1 MEGNGAR
8 IILKSH
14 YVKASNNASG
24 GTSRYA
30 SYIATREGAVKMTD
44 SKRDDPATESQI
56 KFVAQLTNDF
66 PGLKNGIS
74 YLSYENESTIG
85 TASDLIDE
93 AIDSYG
99 ASVMGLEGY
108 AKYMA
113 TRPGNVQI
121 RESGLFSDGNDPVDL
136 YAVMNELKDYRG
148 NVYMPII
155 SLRPED
161 SIGYGYDNPE
171 AWHQLIEKHRDEI
184 AREFQIPSDH
194 FKWVGAYH
202 HAVNED
208 GYVHN
213 HIHMIIWSTNP
224 SDGWQSTM
232 TGNNIR
238 SILAKDIFA
247 NELQALY
254 EEKTVARNTIKEEAQ
269 YKLNA
274 ILKTIEDFPNSSAGV
289 VQKEFVVLANSLK
302 DVKGRKYYK
311 YLPKEQKLMVDNIM
325 NDLVDSDPRLQ
336 KMLDTWAEAKDKQI
350 KIYSNGEYVLP
361 PISKIKDFNGMKN
374 TIINQ
379 AVAYNKDV
387 QIQNQIHKLEKK
399 EQREQERQ
407 EELAQ
412 RSVQNLGR
420 ALANRLAHSSD
431 APHKNYGP
439 HQKRIKDAEA
449 IDEQVRRSQ
458 GMQ

>member
-8 IILKSH
+8 LILKSH

-30 SYIATREGAVKMTD
+30 SYIATREGAVKITD
-44 SKRDDPATESQI
+44 SVRGEPASDAQK
-56 KFVAQLTNDF
+56 KFIEQLANDF
-66 PGLKNGIS
+66 PSIKNGIS
-74 YLSYENESTIG
+74 FLTYENESTIG
-85 TASDLIDE
+85 NASDLIDE
-93 AIDSYG
+93 AVDSYG
-99 ASVMGLEGY
+99 SEIVGLDGY

-113 TRPGNVQI
+113 TRPGAVQV
-121 RESGLFSDGNDPVDL
+121 RDSGLFSDGNNPIDL
-136 YAVMNELKDYRG
+136 DSVMKELKEYRG

-171 AWHQLIEKHRDEI
+171 AWHKLIEDHRNEI
-184 AREFQIPSDH
+184 AREFRIPPDH

-224 SDGWQSTM
+224 NEGWQSTM

-238 SILAKDIFA
+238 AILAKDIFA
-247 NELQALY
+247 NELQDIY
-254 EEKTVARNTIKEEAQ
+254 EEKNVARNAIKEEAGQ
-269 YKLNA
+269 RLNA
-274 ILKTIEDFPNSSAGV
+274 MLNLIEDYPSQSNTLV
-289 VQKEFVVLANSLK
+289 CREFITLAESLK

-311 YLPKEQKLMVDNIM
+311 YLPKEKKLMVDNIV
-325 NDLVDSDPRLQ
+325 NDMVESDPRLK
-336 KMLDTWAEAKDKQI
+336 KMLETWAEAKDKQI

-361 PISKIKDFNGMKN
+361 PITEIKEFNSLKN
-374 TIINQ
+374 MVINQ
-379 AVAYNKDV
+379 AVSYNKDL
-387 QIQNQIHKLEKK
+387 QISAKINAIEKA
-399 EQREQERQ
+399 EQREAET
-407 EELAQ
+407 LAQ
-412 RSVQNLGR
+412 KGLQNLSR
-420 ALANRLAHSSD
+420 ALAHRMAHSSD
-431 APHKNYGP
+431 KPHKNYGP
-439 HQKRIKDAEA
+439 HQKKNKDAES

>member
-30 SYIATREGAVKMTD
+30 SYIATREGAVKIGD
-44 SKRDDPATESQI
+44 STRANPATKSQM
-56 KFVAQLTNDF
+56 KFIDQLTAEF
-66 PGLKNGIS
+66 PSLKEGIS
-74 YLSYENESTIG
+74 YLSYDKEHTVG
-85 TASDLIDE
+85 KASDLIDD

-99 ASVMGLEGY
+99 SRIMGLEGY

-113 TRPGNVQI
+113 TRPGSVQI
-121 RESGLFSDGNDPVDL
+121 RESGLFSDGDKPVDL
-136 YAVMNELKDYRG
+136 DKVMEELKNYRG

-171 AWHQLIEKHRDEI
+171 AWHKLIESHRDEI
-184 AREFQIPSDH
+184 AREFKIPAEH
-194 FKWVGAYH
+194 FRWVGAYH
-202 HAVNED
+202 HATNEE

-238 SILAKDIFA
+238 AILAKDIFA
-247 NELQALY
+247 NELQNIY
-254 EEKTVARNTIKEEAQ
+254 EEKTVARNAIKEEASHR
-269 YKLNA
+269 LSVLLDSIN
-274 ILKTIEDFPNSSAGV
+274 DFPTQANNTV
-289 VQKEFVVLANSLK
+289 CIEFMALADSLK
-302 DVKGRKYYK
+302 DTKGRKYYK

-325 NDLVDSDPRLQ
+325 NDLVDSDVRLKQ
-336 KMLDTWAEAKDKQI
+336 MLETWAEAKDRQV
-350 KIYSNGEYVLP
+350 KIFSSGSYVLP
-361 PISKIKDFNGMKN
+361 PISEIKEFNGVKN
-374 TIINQ
+374 NIINQ
-379 AVAYNKDV
+379 AVAYNKDLLV
-387 QIQNQIHKLEKK
+387 SAQIKKLEAK
-399 EQREQERQ
+399 EQAH
-407 EELAQ
+407 EEFLAQ
-412 RSVQNLGR
+412 QGMHSVAR
-420 ALANRLAHSSD
+420 ALANRMAHSFD
-431 APHKNYGP
+431 RPHKVYGP
-439 HQKRIKDAEA
+439 HQKRNKDAES

-458 GMQ
+458 GMK